1 MSLLNKRIKPQGSSE
16 STITFTNTFHVSPN
30 LNWPSVSVT
39 GEVGST
45 FTVTTSASIA
55 SSQYW
60 TDTTGTVAVPSN
72 MGGVTN
78 ISGSV
83 AISGLTATVTFTGTF
98 ISQDQLGVAAQ
109 VLGLGFSNLS
119 ANPVVFNFNST
130 WGNVPDGGS
139 QVYFSVTNADGFTIS
154 TIGMPIHFGLGQ
166 TAITVTGNQT
176 QSPAT
181 ISASCFCNGQTY
193 QQNAGRLK
201 ASKTGYYD
209 KYSSDGGS
217 HCCSYANDC
226 SPLNGC

>member
-16 STITFTNTFHVSPN
+16 STITFTNTFHSSPS

-109 VLGLGFSNLS
+109 VQGLGFSNLS
-119 ANPVVFNFNST
+119 ANPVIFNMGPT
-130 WGNVPDGGS
+130 WGNIPNGGS
-139 QVYFSVTNADGFTIS
+139 TIYMQVTNADGFTLYS
-154 TIGMPIHFGLGQ
+154 NSPVHFGGGVAYK
-166 TAITVTGNQT
+166 TISGNQT
-176 QSPAT
+176 QYVTFYA
-181 ISASCFCNGQTY
+181 ACSCNNQTY
-193 QQNAGRLK
+193 TQGAGTIR
-201 ASKTGYYD
+201 ASKTGYYH
-209 KYSSDGGS
+209 KYSSNGGS
-217 HCCSYANDC
+217 YCCSYAYDC
-226 SPLNGC
+226 SHLNGC

>member
-16 STITFTNTFHVSPN
+16 STITFTNTFHSSPS
-30 LNWPSVSVT
+30 LNWPGVSVT

-109 VLGLGFSNLS
+109 VQGLGFSNLS
-119 ANPVVFNFNST
+119 ANPVVFAMGST
-130 WGNVPDGGS
+130 WGNIPDGGTTIYM
-139 QVYFSVTNADGFTIS
+139 QVTNADGFNLNTS
-154 TIGMPIHFGLGQ
+154 GMPVHFGGG
-166 TAITVTGNQT
+166 VTTKIISGNQT
-176 QSPAT
+176 QT
-181 ISASCFCNGQTY
+181 VQFYASCFCNGQTY
-193 QQNAGRLK
+193 QQSAGTIR
-201 ASKTGYYD
+201 ASKTGYYH
-209 KYSSDGGS
+209 KYSSNGGS

-226 SPLNGC
+226 SHLNGC

>member
-16 STITFTNTFHVSPN
+16 STITFTNTFHSSPN

-109 VLGLGFSNLS
+109 VQGLGFSNLS
-119 ANPVVFNFNST
+119 TNPVIFNMGST
-130 WGNVPDGGS
+130 WGNIPNGGS
-139 QVYFSVTNADGFTIS
+139 QVYMQVTNADGFTLY
-154 TIGMPIHFGLGQ
+154 TIGSPIHFGNGL

-176 QSPAT
+176 QYVT
-181 ISASCFCNGQTY
+181 ISSSCFCSGQTY
-193 QQNAGRLK
+193 QQGAGTIR
-201 ASKTGYYD
+201 ASKTGYYH
-209 KYSSDGGS
+209 KYSSNGGS
-217 HCCSYANDC
+217 YCCSFANDC